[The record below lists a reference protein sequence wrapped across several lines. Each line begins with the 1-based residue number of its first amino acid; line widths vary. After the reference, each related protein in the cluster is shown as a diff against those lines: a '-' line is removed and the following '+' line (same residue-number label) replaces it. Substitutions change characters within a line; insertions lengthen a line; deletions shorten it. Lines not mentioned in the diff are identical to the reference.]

1 MQVDM
6 KLMPPNAK
14 RRMKPDFMATAPR
27 LMLEHTVKLEDDED
41 ELEQNLD
48 PVRTLDP
55 EGQPVRYY
63 ESPKV
68 LGQLFRAIDEIE
80 FLREM
85 QTQYHFTPDPK
96 RKQQTLMSRV
106 WSYVCS
112 ETRGIIFSHERDE
125 AQQIRER

>member
-1 MQVDM
+1 
-6 KLMPPNAK
+6 
-14 RRMKPDFMATAPR
+14 MKPDFMATAPH
-27 LMLEHTVKLEDDED
+27 LMLEHVVKLEDDED
-41 ELEQNLD
+41 ELDQNLD
-48 PVRTLDP
+48 PVRGLDP

-85 QTQYHFTPDPK
+85 RTQDHSTPDPT

-106 WSYVCS
+106 WNYIRG
-112 ETRGIIFSHERDE
+112 ETRGVLFHHEIDE
-125 AQQIRER
+125 ARDIREE